1 MQQCLKNGNNTKSK
15 WNTAAD
21 AWIDFV
27 RTGKDYTRDGLN
39 NPATF
44 QLIGNVKDLIVL
56 DLACGEGYNTRILA
70 SKGAIVTGVD
80 FSEKMIE
87 YAKQL
92 EVRERQGIDYRVSDA
107 ANLCEFSDEYFDIVT
122 SFMAL
127 QDIRDLNATIFEVS
141 RILKIN
147 GRFVF
152 SIPHPCFEKI
162 RIRGKRVNAADV
174 YFEKIEY
181 CINWNMER
189 LSKHFKTFSFHRT
202 LTDYF
207 TPLTSC
213 NFVITKFKE
222 PRLNLQRLK
231 SYPYLKEALVKPQSV
246 IIESRKVNSSFYSN
260 ESM

>member
-1 MQQCLKNGNNTKSK
+1 MDNGNNKKIK

-21 AWIDFV
+21 GWIEFV

-70 SKGAIVTGVD
+70 RKEAIVTGID

-107 ANLCEFSDEYFDIVT
+107 TNLHEFSDEYFDLVT

-127 QDIRDLNATIFEVS
+127 QDIKDLNATIFEVS
-141 RILKIN
+141 RVLKIN
-147 GRFVF
+147 GRFIF

-162 RIRGKRVNAADV
+162 RIGGKKVNASDA

-181 CINWNMER
+181 CINWDMER

-207 TPLTSC
+207 SSLASY
-213 NFVITKFKE
+213 NFVITKLKE
-222 PRLNLQRLK
+222 PRLNQQRLK
-231 SYPYLKEALVKPQSV
+231 SYPYLKEALVRPQSV
-246 IIESRKVNSSFYSN
+246 IIESRKVNSSFYN
-260 ESM
+260 KESI